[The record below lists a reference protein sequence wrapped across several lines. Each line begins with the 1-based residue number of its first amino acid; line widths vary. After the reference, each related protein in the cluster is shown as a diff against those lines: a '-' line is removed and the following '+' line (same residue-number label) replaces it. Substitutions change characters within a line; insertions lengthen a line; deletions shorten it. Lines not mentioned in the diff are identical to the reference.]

1 MSKSLSYQGFCR
13 EGEEGEGRSGK
24 TCYAPKYLHSCQQPS
39 YLLWA
44 PMEDP
49 YYRQRSHMIDRDRFP
64 RVGPLK
70 SGDEQCN
77 SSKEC
82 GFYLCHDAGDDG
94 GWYSFERRERG
105 EELKNK
111 SSEYIKVVDT
121 GRRST
126 GAVSSGST
134 IMEVPWSDEELEAE
148 ARRLKQNDIDLAL
161 TIGRSPTNYVFPD
174 YF

>member
-1 MSKSLSYQGFCR
+1 MYSYQGFCR

-39 YLLWA
+39 YLLRA
-44 PMEDP
+44 PISDS
-49 YYRQRSHMIDRDRFP
+49 YYRRRSHMIDREPWTVDQ
-64 RVGPLK
+64 LK

-82 GFYLCHDAGDDG
+82 GFYLCVDAGDDG

-111 SSEYIKVVDT
+111 SSEYIKVVENKALPYEW
-121 GRRST
+121 R
-126 GAVSSGST
+126 SSGST
-134 IMEVPWSDEELEAE
+134 LEEVPWSDEELEAE
-148 ARRLKQNDIDLAL
+148 AQRLKQNDIDLAL

>member
-1 MSKSLSYQGFCR
+1 
-13 EGEEGEGRSGK
+13 
-24 TCYAPKYLHSCQQPS
+24 
-39 YLLWA
+39 
-44 PMEDP
+44 
-49 YYRQRSHMIDRDRFP
+49 MIDREPWTVDQ
-64 RVGPLK
+64 LK

-82 GFYLCHDAGDDG
+82 GFYLCVDAGDDG

-111 SSEYIKVVDT
+111 SSEYIKVVENKALPYEW
-121 GRRST
+121 R
-126 GAVSSGST
+126 SSGST
-134 IMEVPWSDEELEAE
+134 LEEVPWSDEELEAE
-148 ARRLKQNDIDLAL
+148 AQRLKQNDIDLAL